1 MDLDK
6 IMQNQPTIN
15 IGTIG
20 HVAHGKST
28 LVNAIS
34 SIKTVRFKSEM
45 EKNITIKLG
54 YANTKI
60 FQCDSPECPR
70 PDCYQSYKTSAKTD
84 LKCKREGCS
93 GTLKLVKHVS
103 FVDCPGHDVLMTT
116 MINGTA
122 VMDAAILMIAANE
135 PCPQQQTVEHLFALE
150 KTDLS
155 KIIVVQNKID
165 LISREKCLEQQEKI
179 DEFLKNT
186 KAEDSPIIPVSGQYK
201 LNINA
206 VLDYIVNY
214 IPNNSRLL
222 DVNPRL
228 VIIRSF
234 DINKPGYKIDE
245 LVGGVIGGSLLF
257 GKLKLGDEIEIRP
270 GIIMKAGKNFKIKPF
285 ISKIISLKTE
295 NVSLN
300 EAYPGGLIAIGTDI
314 DPSCCI
320 ADNLVGHILG
330 LKGDVP
336 DIYQKLTINYEIFD
350 TFLDKKDKEIKCLVL
365 NEVYMLNVGSCSL
378 NAMLKIKTSDHL
390 TFDLFKPVCCDLREK
405 VTLSKKVSN
414 NWRLIGYGKIVEGEI
429 LEPDYEMDFMS
440 LRELGYELATNKM

>member
-1 MDLDK
+1 MDYDK

-34 SIKTVRFKSEM
+34 SVKTVRFKSEL

-60 FQCDSPECPR
+60 YKCNKPECPR
-70 PDCYQSYKTSAKTD
+70 PDCYQSYKSSAKSN
-84 LKCKREGCS
+84 LKCKREGCD
-93 GTLKLVKHVS
+93 GELILVKHVS

-150 KTDLS
+150 KTDLN

-165 LISREKCLEQQEKI
+165 LISREKCLEQHEQIE
-179 DEFLKNT
+179 EFLKNT
-186 KAEDSPIIPVSGQYK
+186 KAEGSPVIPVSGQYK

-214 IPNNSRLL
+214 IPNAPRNI
-222 DVNPRL
+222 NITPRL

-234 DINKPGYKIDE
+234 DVNKPGYKIDE
-245 LVGGVIGGSLLF
+245 LNGGVLGGSLLF
-257 GKLKLGDEIEIRP
+257 GKLRIGDEIEVRP
-270 GIIMKAGKNFKIKPF
+270 GIILKKGNEFKIKPLV
-285 ISKIISLKTE
+285 SKIISLKTE
-295 NVSLN
+295 NVSLE
-300 EAYPGGLIAIGTDI
+300 EAYPGGLIAIGTEI

-320 ADNLVGHILG
+320 ADSLVGHILG
-330 LKGDVP
+330 LKDHLPNV
-336 DIYQKLTINYEIFD
+336 YQKLTMSYEIFD
-350 TFLDKKDKEIKCLVL
+350 TFLDNKEKENKALEIQ
-365 NEVYMLNVGSCSL
+365 EVFMLNIGSCSF
-378 NAMLKIKTSDHL
+378 NAVLTKKTEKSL
-390 TFDLFKPVCCDLREK
+390 SFSLYKPVCCDFGEK
-405 VTLSKKVSN
+405 VTLSKRVSG
-414 NWRLIGYGKIVEGEI
+414 NWRLIGFGKILDGEVI
-429 LEPDYEMDFMS
+429 EPDYDIDFLS
-440 LRELGYELATNKM
+440 LKELGLELTTL